1 MVFRRHFGLRISG
14 CGFSEA
20 IFRSLLTAFLLLPPA
35 SCLLPPAL
43 SQSASATLS
52 GTVED
57 ESGAVVPGAGVT
69 VLNSATSL
77 ERHATTNDQGYFA
90 ISLLQPGA
98 YTVTARRD
106 GFAAVQFKNVVLNVG
121 DQKALKV
128 VLKAGDVSATVQVT
142 GEAPLINESPAVAT
156 IVDRQ
161 FVENIPLNG
170 RSFQSLITLT
180 PGVVTV
186 PASGLNGG
194 QFSVNGSRASSNSFM
209 VDGVSANVG
218 AAPGSNASGQ
228 PAAGNLPGLTA
239 FGTTQSLV
247 SVDAMQEFQIQ
258 TSTYGAEYGRQPGGQ
273 ISIST
278 RSGTNEF
285 HGSAFNYLR
294 NEILDANDWFANR
307 TAQAKPPMRQNDF
320 GATLGGPVMLP
331 RLGEGGPS
339 VWSGKNRTFFF
350 FSYEGLRLRLPKF
363 ALTRVPTLALRQ
375 QAPAA
380 MQPILNSFPLP
391 NGRDLGN
398 GLAEFVATYSDPS
411 SLDATS
417 VRIDHTFNNKL
428 SAFGRY
434 NKAPSEGLN
443 RVAPNNLSSIQSAVV
458 DTQTL
463 TLGATASLTPRI
475 SNEFRFNYSDNGGTT
490 SIEQD
495 TFGGAVPVP
504 RNLLIPAQYDTTD
517 TVQAIVNMAIPGG
530 AAVLTLI
537 PKAVSSQRQYNF
549 VDNFSYGVGSH
560 QLKFGVDYRR
570 LTPVYAANSYF
581 IQTTFL
587 SAQEILAARASSG
600 LVRISKTSRPV
611 IENFSAYG
619 QDAWRL
625 SRKLTLTLG
634 LRWEVNPPPSDAT
647 GLIPVAVTQVENL
660 ATMQLAPV
668 GTRQWR
674 TTYNNLAPR
683 IGVAYKLREKAGRET
698 VLRGGFGLFYDTGNN
713 LGAAGF
719 AGNSNRNI
727 TNITYPLSP
736 TQVAPPAQPL
746 GRQDLTPPYPA
757 LQISDPSLKLP
768 YTWQWNISAEQ
779 SLGGNQSLTASYVGA
794 VGRRLIHQDQ
804 VSLVGVNP
812 SFTSILLHNNNA
824 TSDYNAL
831 QAQFQR
837 RLSRGAQ
844 ALVSYT
850 WAHALDED
858 SLGGTL
864 RSSQRGNADFDV
876 RHLLAGAVTYDIPS
890 PWKAPVVSAIL
901 SRWSIDTRFQA
912 QSALPVDI
920 TAGTVVNPIDFSLVA
935 VRPNVVTGAP
945 WYVDAPAAPG
955 GRKINRAAFTPA
967 PAGQIGNLGRNQV
980 RGLGS
985 RQMDFAVRREFRL
998 KETLKLQIRWE
1009 AFNIFNHPNFG
1020 AISTDLNAQNFGEA
1034 TNMLNRQLGGINQL
1048 YQIGGPRSMQFALK
1062 LLW

>member
-1 MVFRRHFGLRISG
+1 
-14 CGFSEA
+14 
-20 IFRSLLTAFLLLPPA
+20 
-35 SCLLPPAL
+35 
-43 SQSASATLS
+43 
-52 GTVED
+52 
-57 ESGAVVPGAGVT
+57 
-69 VLNSATSL
+69 VLNAATSL
-77 ERHATTNDQGYFA
+77 ERQGTTNEQGYFT
-90 ISLLQPGA
+90 ISLLQPGN
-98 YTVTARRD
+98 YIVTTRRD
-106 GFAAVQFKNVVLNVG
+106 GFAAVQFKNIVLNVG
-121 DQKALKV
+121 DQKALKI
-128 VLKAGDVSATVQVT
+128 VLKAGDVSAMVQVT
-142 GEAPLINESPAVAT
+142 SEAPLINESPAVAT

-186 PASGLNGG
+186 PAAGLNGG

-258 TSTYGAEYGRQPGGQ
+258 TSTYGAEFGRQPGGQ

-285 HGSAFNYLR
+285 HGSAFDYLR
-294 NEILDANDWFANR
+294 NEIFDANDWFANR
-307 TAQAKPPMRQNDF
+307 TRQAKPPMRQNDF
-320 GATLGGPVMLP
+320 GATLGGPVLLP
-331 RLGEGGPS
+331 RFGEGGPR
-339 VWSGKNRTFFF
+339 VWSGRNRTFFF

-375 QAPAA
+375 QAPAV
-380 MQPILNSFPLP
+380 MQQILNSFPLP

-411 SLDATS
+411 RLDATS

-428 SAFGRY
+428 TVFGRY

-443 RVAPNNLSSIQSAVV
+443 RIAPNNVSSIQSSVV

-463 TLGATASLTPRI
+463 TLGATASLTPGI
-475 SNEFRFNYSDNGGTT
+475 NNEFRFNYSDNGGTT
-490 SIEQD
+490 GITQD
-495 TFGGAVPVP
+495 SFGGAVPVP
-504 RNLLIPAQYDTTD
+504 RSVLIPAQYDTTD

-530 AAVLTLI
+530 AAVLTFI
-537 PKAVSSQRQYNF
+537 PKAISSQRQYN
-549 VDNFSYGVGSH
+549 VIDNFSYSVGSH

-619 QDAWRL
+619 QDAWRI
-625 SRKLTLTLG
+625 SRDLTLTLG

-647 GLIPVAVTQVENL
+647 GLIPVAVTQVDNL
-660 ATMQLAPV
+660 SAMQLAPI
-668 GTRQWR
+668 GTKQWR

-683 IGVAYKLREKAGRET
+683 IGVAYKLRETAGRET

-736 TQVAPPAQPL
+736 TQVAPPGRPL
-746 GRQDLTPPYPA
+746 GREDLTPPYPA

-768 YTWQWNISAEQ
+768 YTWQWNIAVEQ
-779 SLGGNQSLTASYVGA
+779 SLGNNQSLTASYVGA
-794 VGRRLIHQDQ
+794 AGRRLIHQDQ
-804 VSLVGVNP
+804 VNLIGFNP
-812 SFTSILLHNNNA
+812 SFTSILLHNNKA

-831 QAQFQR
+831 QMQFQR
-837 RLSRGAQ
+837 RLSRGFQ

-876 RHLLAGAVTYDIPS
+876 RHLFAGAITYDIPS
-890 PWKAPVVSAIL
+890 PWNAPVVNAIL
-901 SRWSIDTRFQA
+901 SRWSVDTRFQV

-920 TAGTVVNPIDFSLVA
+920 TAGTVVNPIDFSLIA
-935 VRPNVVTGAP
+935 VRPNVIAGVP
-945 WYVDAPAAPG
+945 WYVDAPAVPG
-955 GRKINRAAFTPA
+955 GRKINRAAFTA
-967 PAGQIGNLGRNQV
+967 VPAGQLGNLGRNQV

-985 RQMDFAVRREFRL
+985 WQMDFALRREFRL
-998 KETLKLQIRWE
+998 TETFKLQIRWE

-1020 AISTDLNAQNFGEA
+1020 AISTDLNALNFGEA

>member
-1 MVFRRHFGLRISG
+1 MARQWHFGLRVSD
-14 CGFSEA
+14 CGFSKEA
-20 IFRSLLTAFLLLPPA
+20 FRSLLMAFLLLA
-35 SCLLPPAL
+35 SASWLLAPVL
-43 SQSASATLS
+43 SQGATATLS
-52 GTVED
+52 GTVQD
-57 ESGAVVPGAGVT
+57 QSGAVVPGASVT
-69 VLNSATSL
+69 VLNAATSL
-77 ERHATTNDQGYFA
+77 ERQATTNDQGYFS
-90 ISLLQPGA
+90 ISLLQPGS
-98 YTVTARRD
+98 YIVTTKRD

-121 DQKALKV
+121 DQKALKIA
-128 VLKAGDVSATVQVT
+128 LKAGDVSATVQVT
-142 GEAPLINESPAVAT
+142 SEAPLINESPAVAT

-186 PASGLNGG
+186 PAAGLNGG
-194 QFSVNGSRASSNSFM
+194 QFSVNGSRASSNAFM

-278 RSGTNEF
+278 RSGTNEL
-285 HGSAFNYLR
+285 HGSAFDYLR
-294 NEILDANDWFANR
+294 NEIFDANDWFANR
-307 TAQAKPPMRQNDF
+307 TGQAKPPMRQNDF

-331 RLGEGGPS
+331 RFGEGGPR
-339 VWSGKNRTFFF
+339 VWSGKNQTFFF

-363 ALTRVPTLALRQ
+363 AQTRVPTLALRQ

-380 MQPILNSFPLP
+380 MQPILKSFPLP
-391 NGRDLGN
+391 NGRDFGN
-398 GLAEFVATYSDPS
+398 GLAEFVATFSDPS
-411 SLDATS
+411 RLDAAS
-417 VRIDHTFNNKL
+417 IRIDHTLNNKL
-428 SAFGRY
+428 TLFGRY

-443 RVAPNNLSSIQSAVV
+443 RVAPNNASSIQSAEV
-458 DTQTL
+458 DTQTI
-463 TLGATASLTPRI
+463 TLGATATLTPGI
-475 SNEFRFNYSDNGGTT
+475 SNELRFNYSDNGGTT
-490 SIEQD
+490 SIIQD

-504 RNLLIPAQYDTTD
+504 RSVLIPTQYDTTD
-517 TVQAIVNMAIPGG
+517 TVQALVNLAIPGG
-530 AAVLTLI
+530 AAVLTFI
-537 PKAVSSQRQYNF
+537 PKAVSSQRQYNLI
-549 VDNFSYGVGSH
+549 DNFSYSVGSH

-570 LTPVYAANSYF
+570 LTPIYAANSYF
-581 IQTTFL
+581 LQTTFL
-587 SAQEILAARASSG
+587 SATEILAARASSG
-600 LVRISKTSRPV
+600 LVRISKASRPV

-619 QDAWRL
+619 QDAWRI
-625 SRKLTLTLG
+625 SRDLTLTLG

-647 GLIPVAVTQVENL
+647 GLTPVAVTQVDNL

-668 GTRQWR
+668 GTMQWQ

-683 IGVAYKLREKAGRET
+683 IGVAYKLRDAAGRET

-713 LGAAGF
+713 LGAAGY

-736 TQVAPPAQPL
+736 TQVAPPARPL
-746 GRQDLTPPYPA
+746 GREDLTPPYPA

-768 YTWQWNISAEQ
+768 YTWQWNISVEQ
-779 SLGGNQSLTASYVGA
+779 SLGNNQSLTASYVGA
-794 VGRRLIHQDQ
+794 AGRRLIHQDQ

-812 SFTSILLHNNNA
+812 SFTSILLHNNKA

-837 RLSRGAQ
+837 RLSRGLQ

-890 PWKAPVVSAIL
+890 PWNAPMSQSTSQPMVS
-901 SRWSIDTRFQA
+901 
-912 QSALPVDI
+912 
-920 TAGTVVNPIDFSLVA
+920 
-935 VRPNVVTGAP
+935 
-945 WYVDAPAAPG
+945 
-955 GRKINRAAFTPA
+955 
-967 PAGQIGNLGRNQV
+967 
-980 RGLGS
+980 
-985 RQMDFAVRREFRL
+985 
-998 KETLKLQIRWE
+998 
-1009 AFNIFNHPNFG
+1009 
-1020 AISTDLNAQNFGEA
+1020 
-1034 TNMLNRQLGGINQL
+1034 
-1048 YQIGGPRSMQFALK
+1048 
-1062 LLW
+1062 

>member
-1 MVFRRHFGLRISG
+1 ML
-14 CGFSEA
+14 
-20 IFRSLLTAFLLLPPA
+20 AFLLLAPA
-35 SCLLPPAL
+35 SWLLPPVL
-43 SQSASATLS
+43 SQSATATLS

-57 ESGAVVPGAGVT
+57 ASGAVVPGASVN
-69 VLNSATSL
+69 VLNAATSL
-77 ERHATTNDQGYFA
+77 ERQATTNDQGYFA
-90 ISLLQPGA
+90 ISLLQRGT
-98 YTVTARRD
+98 YIVTTRRA
-106 GFAAVQFKNVVLNVG
+106 GFGVVQFKNIVLNVG
-121 DQKALKV
+121 DQKALKI

-142 GEAPLINESPAVAT
+142 SEAPLINESPAVST
-156 IVDRQ
+156 VVDRQ

-194 QFSVNGSRASSNSFM
+194 QFSVNGSRAGSNSFM

-218 AAPGSNASGQ
+218 ASPGSNASGQ

-285 HGSAFNYLR
+285 HGSAFDYLR

-307 TAQAKPPMRQNDF
+307 TRQVKPPMRQNDF
-320 GATLGGPVMLP
+320 GATLGGPVLLP
-331 RLGEGGPS
+331 RIGEGGPR

-417 VRIDHTFNNKL
+417 IRLDHTVSDKL
-428 SAFGRY
+428 SVFGRY
-434 NKAPSEGLN
+434 NKAPSKGLN
-443 RVAPNNLSSIQSAVV
+443 RVAPNNLSSIQSAKV
-458 DTQTL
+458 DTQTI
-463 TLGATASLTPRI
+463 TLGATAALTPGI

-490 SIEQD
+490 AITQD
-495 TFGGAVPVP
+495 SFGGAVPVP
-504 RNLLIPAQYDTTD
+504 RSLLIPTQYDTSD
-517 TVQAIVNMAIPGG
+517 TVQALVNLAIPGG

-537 PKAVSSQRQYNF
+537 PKAVSSQRQYN
-549 VDNFSYGVGSH
+549 VIDNFSYTVGSH

-600 LVRISKTSRPV
+600 LVRISKASRPV

-619 QDAWRL
+619 QDAWRV
-625 SRKLTLTLG
+625 SRDLTLTLG

-647 GLIPVAVTQVENL
+647 GLVPVAVTQVDNL
-660 ATMQLAPV
+660 ATMQLAPI
-668 GTRQWR
+668 GTSQWQ

-683 IGVAYKLREKAGRET
+683 IGVAYKLRENAGRET
-698 VLRGGFGLFYDTGNN
+698 VLRGGFGLFYDTGNS

-736 TQVAPPAQPL
+736 AQVAPPARPL
-746 GRQDLTPPYPA
+746 GREDLTPPYPA

-768 YTWQWNISAEQ
+768 YTWQWNISVEQ
-779 SLGGNQSLTASYVGA
+779 SLGNNQSLTASYVGA
-794 VGRRLIHQDQ
+794 AGRRLIHQDQ
-804 VSLVGVNP
+804 LNLVGVNP
-812 SFTSILLHNNNA
+812 SFTSILLHNNHA
-824 TSDYNAL
+824 TSDYHAL

-837 RLSRGAQ
+837 RLSRGIQ

-864 RSSQRGNADFDV
+864 RSPQRGNADFDV
-876 RHLLAGAVTYDIPS
+876 RHLLAGAITYDIPA
-890 PWKAPVVSAIL
+890 PWKAPLVNAIL
-901 SRWSIDTRFQA
+901 SRWSVDTRFQV
-912 QSALPVDI
+912 QTALPVDL
-920 TAGTVVNPIDFSLVA
+920 TSGTVVNPVDFSLIA
-935 VRPNVVTGAP
+935 VRPNVVADVP
-945 WYVDAPAAPG
+945 WYVDAPAVPG
-955 GRKINRAAFTPA
+955 GRKINRGAFTAA
-967 PAGQIGNLGRNQV
+967 PAGQSGNLGRNQV

-985 RQMDFAVRREFRL
+985 WQIDLAARREVRL
-998 KETLKLQIRWE
+998 TETFKLQIRWE

-1034 TNMLNRQLGGINQL
+1034 ANMLNRQLGGISQL
-1048 YQIGGPRSMQFALK
+1048 YQIGGPRSMQLALK